1 MIMIKQHS
9 LCLAACWPIFL
20 LGSAALGCEY
30 TSMSGSQKLPPELHT
45 KYTDER
51 AIYTDERA
59 IFSKT
64 TMTHIVLQL
73 NLIRSEFDSDD
84 EHFSSLRDLARFM
97 EESDVN
103 ELYFDYKDPSGCS
116 YFSLDE
122 NGKKI
127 NQKYIIYDKKDC
139 SKRKQTIL
147 LILKKYLDIC
157 DKTTSSDATFNSY
170 GGTHSAL
177 SRNSAPSRV
186 ESFMYEEGIQA
197 SDLSEPV
204 RKFVLGY

>member
-1 MIMIKQHS
+1 MMERAMIMIKQHS

-30 TSMSGSQKLPPELHT
+30 TSMSGSQKLPPELHAE
-45 KYTDER
+45 D
-51 AIYTDERA
+51 TDERA

-64 TMTHIVLQL
+64 TITHIVPKL
-73 NLIRSEFDSDD
+73 NWIRSEFDSDD

-97 EESDVN
+97 EDFDVN
-103 ELYFDYKDPSGCS
+103 ELYFDYKDPSGCR

-122 NGKKI
+122 NGKKR
-127 NQKYIIYDKKDC
+127 NQKYIIHGKKDC
-139 SKRKQTIL
+139 SYRKQMIL
-147 LILKKYLDIC
+147 LILKKHLDEC
-157 DKTTSSDATFNSY
+157 DKTTNSDATFNSY
-170 GGTHSAL
+170 GGTH
-177 SRNSAPSRV
+177 SAPSRV

>member
-30 TSMSGSQKLPPELHT
+30 TSMFGSQKLPPELHT
-45 KYTDER
+45 KD
-51 AIYTDERA
+51 TDERA

-64 TMTHIVLQL
+64 TMTHIVPKL

-84 EHFSSLRDLARFM
+84 EHFSSLRNLARFM
-97 EESDVN
+97 EKFDGN
-103 ELYFDYKDPSGCS
+103 ELYFDYKDPSGCG

-157 DKTTSSDATFNSY
+157 DATPNSDATFNSY